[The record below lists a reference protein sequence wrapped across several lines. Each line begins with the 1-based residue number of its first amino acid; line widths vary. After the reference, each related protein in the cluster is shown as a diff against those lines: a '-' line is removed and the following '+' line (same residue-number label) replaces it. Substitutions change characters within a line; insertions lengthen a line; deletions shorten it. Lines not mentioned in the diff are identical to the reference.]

1 VENEPAPGALV
12 PGRNRIKL
20 YTDIDGELVSHFS
33 LHEFENDGGFVM
45 IHASVPRALELV
57 RRDLCREVGEEV
69 EIRITDAVRTKQ
81 ELEQLARTHGWSDEG
96 GTVSRNSKH
105 LAQYGGIAVDII
117 ALVRRTDRC
126 VPQDRLGAVC
136 RRYFDFVE
144 DNYPDGHVHADNR
157 AVLTGL

>member
-1 VENEPAPGALV
+1 
-12 PGRNRIKL
+12 
-20 YTDIDGELVSHFS
+20 
-33 LHEFENDGGFVM
+33 M

-57 RRDLCREVGEEV
+57 RRDLCREFGEEV
-69 EIRITDAVRTKQ
+69 EIRITDAVRTEQ
-81 ELEQLARTHGWSDEG
+81 ELKQLARTHGWSDEG

-105 LAQYGGIAVDII
+105 LAQYGGIAVDIV
-117 ALVRRTDRC
+117 ATAKLTGRR